1 MTYTQEIVLDVSC
14 LARYKYIHAK
24 QDDNATRFLKVT
36 LMENGEQLMPAS
48 GDTAYFRA
56 IKPDRTG
63 IYNPATI
70 NQDGTI
76 TVELTQQTLAVKGI
90 VAADVML
97 MNGDAILG
105 SGTFFIQVEACP
117 LGDASVESSNEFI
130 VLQDLI
136 ANVEEIIEQVTG
148 GYYIPSFTAD
158 GKLHLEPS
166 KDDMPELADVTVVT
180 FTDSNDDGNVVIT
193 LG

>member
-24 QDDNATRFLKVT
+24 QDDNATRFLRVT
-36 LMENGEQLMPAS
+36 LMENGEQLVPSA

-63 IYNPATI
+63 IYNPAAI

-76 TVELTQQTLAVKGI
+76 TVELTQQTLAVQGV

-97 MNGDAILG
+97 MNDDAVLA

-117 LGDASVESSNEFI
+117 LGDAAVESSNEFI

-136 ANVEEIIEQVTG
+136 ESVEQIIEQVTG
-148 GYYIPSFTAD
+148 GYYIPSFTAE
-158 GKLHLEPS
+158 GKLHLTPS
-166 KDDMPELADVTVVT
+166 KNDMPAIADITVVT